1 MLYLLSS
8 FYFIK
13 FFDHFFI
20 GSLSTKEH
28 RWAFVVYLVTLAKR
42 QVERIRWAHEHAGLA
57 GLKGTQ
63 RGNTETAP
71 T

>member
-13 FFDHFFI
+13 FFDHLFI
-20 GSLSTKEH
+20 ESLSMKEH
-28 RWAFVVYLVTLAKR
+28 RWVFVLYLITLVKR
-42 QVERIRWAHEHAGLA
+42 RVGWIRWAHERAGLA
-57 GLKGTQ
+57 GLKETQ
-63 RGNTETAP
+63 RGNTEAAP